1 MLCPKTPAYEAS
13 SLKHRRSGNSG
24 SKFRTMARSLMKSEM
39 LALPFKF
46 VGLRSVCP
54 RFYISGNPCHQC
66 DQRCKIS
73 SKTIATRPIS
83 YYNPAHIPGKS
94 KQMKVSAGYRLA
106 VVLLVLAT
114 TLYATSEGNS
124 WNKVRYN
131 GGTLQTKVDP
141 KDWNN
146 HLTVTSDTITLKLK
160 DGQQVE
166 IPTKSVTGLSYGQEA
181 HRRVGTMIA
190 LGILVSPV
198 ALFGLMHKTRLH
210 FIGIEYT
217 MPDSKKAGL
226 LLQGDKDNYRAIL
239 TALEG
244 STGAALSVSEKDR
257 EYVPGMPNVQT
268 AHNDADAAKP
278 GSAKGSSEKES
289 SQQANSGKVR
299 GKELGNDA
307 PQIKP
312 KPDAAE
318 STSTTATTSTTPS
331 AGTATIAVKSSPD
344 NAEVSVD
351 GNFMG
356 NTPASLK
363 LGAGKHTVKVSL
375 AGYKDWSRD
384 VTVSAGSEMNLSAS
398 LEKQ

>member
-1 MLCPKTPAYEAS
+1 MLPST
-13 SLKHRRSGNSG
+13 
-24 SKFRTMARSLMKSEM
+24 
-39 LALPFKF
+39 
-46 VGLRSVCP
+46 
-54 RFYISGNPCHQC
+54 
-66 DQRCKIS
+66 
-73 SKTIATRPIS
+73 
-83 YYNPAHIPGKS
+83 PGKREPER
-94 KQMKVSAGYRLA
+94 MKASAGYRLA
-106 VVLLVLAT
+106 VVLLALTT

-131 GGTLQTKVDP
+131 GGTLQTRVDP
-141 KDWNN
+141 KDWDN
-146 HLTVTSDTITLKLK
+146 HLTVTSDVITLKLK

-210 FIGIEYT
+210 YIGVEYST
-217 MPDSKKAGL
+217 ADGKKAGL
-226 LLQGDKDNYRAIL
+226 LLQGDKNNYRAIL

-244 STGAALSVSEKDR
+244 STGAPLSVSEKDR
-257 EYVPGMPNVQT
+257 EYVPGLPNVSVQT
-268 AHNDADAAKP
+268 SRDADAAKP
-278 GSAKGSSEKES
+278 GPEKGDAAKASSEK
-289 SQQANSGKVR
+289 SGS
-299 GKELGNDA
+299 E
-307 PQIKP
+307 
-312 KPDAAE
+312 AAQVKTVAASE
-318 STSTTATTSTTPS
+318 NATS
-331 AGTATIAVKSSPD
+331 ATIAVKSSPD

-384 VTVSAGSEMNLSAS
+384 ITVSAGSEMTLSAT

>member
-1 MLCPKTPAYEAS
+1 
-13 SLKHRRSGNSG
+13 
-24 SKFRTMARSLMKSEM
+24 MK
-39 LALPFKF
+39 A
-46 VGLRSVCP
+46 
-54 RFYISGNPCHQC
+54 
-66 DQRCKIS
+66 
-73 SKTIATRPIS
+73 
-83 YYNPAHIPGKS
+83 
-94 KQMKVSAGYRLA
+94 SAGYRLA
-106 VVLLVLAT
+106 VVLLALST
-114 TLYATSEGNS
+114 TLYASSEGNS
-124 WNKVRYN
+124 WNKIRYN

-166 IPTKSVTGLSYGQEA
+166 IPARSVTGLSYGQEA

-217 MPDSKKAGL
+217 TADSKKAGL

-244 STGAALSVSEKDR
+244 ASGAPLSVSDKDR
-257 EYVPGMPNVQT
+257 EYVPGLPNVNVQS
-268 AHNDADAAKP
+268 AREAPAKP
-278 GSAKGSSEKES
+278 GKPDSDKGSSEKASFTQES
-289 SQQANSGKVR
+289 PAKAGSAQEPSAKERAQQ
-299 GKELGNDA
+299 LGHDA
-307 PQIKP
+307 PQVNP
-312 KPDAAE
+312 AASE
-318 STSTTATTSTTPS
+318 QAATTAS
-331 AGTATIAVKSSPD
+331 AGTATLAVKSSPD

-384 VTVSAGSEMNLSAS
+384 VTVSAGPR
-398 LEKQ
+398 

>member
-1 MLCPKTPAYEAS
+1 
-13 SLKHRRSGNSG
+13 
-24 SKFRTMARSLMKSEM
+24 MK
-39 LALPFKF
+39 A
-46 VGLRSVCP
+46 
-54 RFYISGNPCHQC
+54 
-66 DQRCKIS
+66 
-73 SKTIATRPIS
+73 
-83 YYNPAHIPGKS
+83 
-94 KQMKVSAGYRLA
+94 SAGYRLA
-106 VVLLVLAT
+106 VVLLALST
-114 TLYATSEGNS
+114 TLYATSQGNS
-124 WNKVRYN
+124 WNKIRYN

-210 FIGIEYT
+210 YIGVEYST
-217 MPDSKKAGL
+217 ADSKKAGL
-226 LLQGDKDNYRAIL
+226 LFQGDKDNYRAIL

-244 STGAALSVSEKDR
+244 STGAPLSVSEKDR
-257 EYVPGMPNVQT
+257 EYVPGLPNVQT

-278 GSAKGSSEKES
+278 DSAKGSSEKAS
-289 SQQANSGKVR
+289 SQQANSGTVR

-307 PQIKP
+307 PQINA

-318 STSTTATTSTTPS
+318 TTATTAS
-331 AGTATIAVKSSPD
+331 AATATIAIKSSPD

-384 VTVSAGSEMNLSAS
+384 VTVSAGSEMNLSAGM
-398 LEKQ
+398 EKQ

>member
-1 MLCPKTPAYEAS
+1 MKAS
-13 SLKHRRSGNSG
+13 
-24 SKFRTMARSLMKSEM
+24 A
-39 LALPFKF
+39 A
-46 VGLRSVCP
+46 
-54 RFYISGNPCHQC
+54 
-66 DQRCKIS
+66 
-73 SKTIATRPIS
+73 
-83 YYNPAHIPGKS
+83 
-94 KQMKVSAGYRLA
+94 YRLA
-106 VVLLVLAT
+106 VVLLALAT

-146 HLTVTSDTITLKLK
+146 HLTVTSDAITLKLK

-166 IPTKSVTGLSYGQEA
+166 IPAKSVTGLSYGQEA

-210 FIGIEYT
+210 YIGVEYAT
-217 MPDSKKAGL
+217 PDGKKAGL

-244 STGAALSVSEKDR
+244 ATGAPLSVSEKDR
-257 EYVPGMPNVQT
+257 EYVPGLPNVQT
-268 AHNDADAAKP
+268 AREDSSKPGADAKATSAN
-278 GSAKGSSEKES
+278 GSAATG
-289 SQQANSGKVR
+289 NS
-299 GKELGNDA
+299 DA
-307 PQIKP
+307 AQVKSVAATENETTATLTL
-312 KPDAAE
+312 KSTPDAA
-318 STSTTATTSTTPS
+318 
-331 AGTATIAVKSSPD
+331 D
-344 NAEVSVD
+344 VSVD

-363 LGAGKHTVKVSL
+363 LAAGKHTVKVSH
-375 AGYKDWSRD
+375 AGYKDWSRET
-384 VTVSAGSEMNLSAS
+384 TVSAGSEMSLSAE